1 MKVIHF
7 TEGAADFFESS
18 RVSLTK
24 FVPLLQGTGDT
35 YVTCLHLLPGA
46 MMVELPTS
54 QACAL
59 IVVSGFMT
67 VNTFEPNVSVELRA
81 GVGVVIEEGE
91 GYSLES
97 REGAIMIAVNTERL
111 NVSQEALS
119 TPERITG
126 QIWPGEYPTVQ
137 NNVSYIFK

>member
-7 TEGAADFFESS
+7 TEGAADFLESS

-24 FVPLLQGTGDT
+24 FVPLLQGMGDT
-35 YVTCLHLLPGA
+35 YLTCLHLLPGA

-67 VNTFEPNVSVELRA
+67 ANTFEPNVSVELRA
-81 GVGVVIEEGE
+81 GAGVVIEEGE

-97 REGAIMIAVNTERL
+97 REGAAVIAVNAERL
-111 NVSQEALS
+111 DVSKEAVS
-119 TPERITG
+119 SPERVMG
-126 QIWPGEYPTVQ
+126 QIWPGERTVAPG
-137 NNVSYIFK
+137 SMRYIFK

>member
-7 TEGAADFFESS
+7 AEGAAEFFESS

-35 YVTCLHLLPGA
+35 YLTCMHLLPGA
-46 MMVELPTS
+46 MVVELPTS
-54 QACAL
+54 QSCAL

-67 VNTFEPNVSVELRA
+67 ANAFEPNVSVQLRA

-97 REGAIMIAVNTERL
+97 REGAVVVAVNAERL
-111 NVSQEALS
+111 NVSKEAVS
-119 TPERITG
+119 TPELIMS
-126 QIWPGEYPTVQ
+126 QSWPGEKAASLG
-137 NNVSYIFK
+137 NVRYIFK